1 MATQPIE
8 RISIPSALADALR
21 RRILRGEIAEGEQL
35 RQENIA
41 AEYDV
46 SRMPVREALRQLEAE
61 GLVAFSP
68 HKGAVVTSLSPSEIE
83 EVFDLRALIEPD
95 LLRRAI
101 PRLRA
106 ADIET
111 AARNARA
118 FDEALQT
125 AGPDMAEIGRYN
137 WALHAALYAPAGR
150 TRTMQFLQTLHYQ
163 AERYTRLQVI
173 LTHGEQRASADH
185 RNLVEFCRKGDAD
198 AACELL
204 RRHIE
209 DAGRDLLDYL
219 KQQRGDEPDAN
230 RRVEKGANAT

>member
-1 MATQPIE
+1 MAAQPIE
-8 RISIPSALADALR
+8 RTSIPAALSDALR
-21 RRILRGEIAEGEQL
+21 RRILRGEIGEGEQL
-35 RQENIA
+35 RQETIA

-61 GLVAFSP
+61 GLVRFSP

-101 PRLRA
+101 PHLSA
-106 ADIET
+106 ADLET
-111 AARNARA
+111 AAENAKA
-118 FDEALQT
+118 FDDALRD
-125 AGPDMAEIGRYN
+125 AGPDVAEIGRYN

-185 RNLVEFCRKGDAD
+185 RNLIEYCRRREAE
-198 AACELL
+198 AACDLL

-219 KQQRGDEPDAN
+219 EKQRG
-230 RRVEKGANAT
+230 